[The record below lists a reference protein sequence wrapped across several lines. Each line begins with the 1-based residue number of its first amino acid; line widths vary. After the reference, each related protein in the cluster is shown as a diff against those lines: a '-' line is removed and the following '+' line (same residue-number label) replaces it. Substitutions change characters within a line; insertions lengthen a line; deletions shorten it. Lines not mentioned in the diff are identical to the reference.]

1 MSRRPEDRL
10 TGVLLGAV
18 ALLVVAVVILG
29 FVVVGLRSDIADL
42 RKKPPASGSAETAA
56 GGETPLQA
64 VIDESVE
71 DLRLCFNRALENSFE
86 DFYRYAFGSETP
98 PGVDKIVETCGTLS
112 TRVKASLY
120 RGKLDFPVDMAWVP
134 GSDTIF
140 FTEKATGRVRV
151 MHGRKL
157 VAEPCATLTANA
169 EGERGTLGIA
179 LDPDYESNGFLYVF
193 YTNAAPLE
201 NRVVRFTVQGD
212 RCTSPETLVAIAPV
226 DSSLHNGGQLEIV
239 DDKLFVSVGDGYTNP
254 DLAQDEQGLFG
265 KVLRYNLDGSIP
277 EDNPFEGDGGPS
289 PVWSLGH
296 RNPFG
301 LGYNAA
307 TGRLYA
313 TENGP
318 DCDDELNV
326 IVEGQ
331 NYGWGAGY
339 ECGSKGL
346 GPSPR
351 GPLVNWTPPI
361 VPTDLWFYSGVT
373 QSLAGY
379 LYMGDFGAGKLHQF
393 QLSPDGDEVVN
404 EKIVYDSP
412 SQIVDVSEGPGGLLY
427 FLTPDSIYRFV
438 EE

>member
-1 MSRRPEDRL
+1 MSHRSEDRL
-10 TGVLLGAV
+10 VKSLVGAV
-18 ALLVVAVVILG
+18 ALLVVTVVILG
-29 FVVVGLRSDIADL
+29 FLVVDLRSD
-42 RKKPPASGSAETAA
+42 
-56 GGETPLQA
+56 
-64 VIDESVE
+64 VE
-71 DLRLCFNRALENSFE
+71 DLGARPRAPGAAATTGGGGATLDASVDESLEDLRRCFNRALENSFE
-86 DFYRYAFGSETP
+86 DFYRYVFGSETP
-98 PGVDKIVETCGTLS
+98 PGVDKIVETCGALS
-112 TRVKASLY
+112 TTIKPTVY
-120 RGKLDFPVDMAWVP
+120 HGKLDFPVDMAWVP
-134 GSDTIF
+134 GTNIIF

-157 VAEPCATLTANA
+157 VSEPCATLTTSA

-179 LDPDYESNGFLYVF
+179 LDPDYENNGYLYVF
-193 YTNAAPLE
+193 YTHAAPEE

-212 RCTSPETLVAIAPV
+212 RCTAPKTLVTIAPL
-226 DSSLHNGGQLEIV
+226 DSTLHNGGQLEIV
-239 DDKLFVSVGDGYTNP
+239 GDKLFVSVGDGYTNP
-254 DLAQDEQGLFG
+254 DLAQDQAGLFG

-289 PVWSLGH
+289 PVWSFGH

-301 LGYNAA
+301 LGYDPS

-313 TENGP
+313 TDNGP

-326 IVEGQ
+326 IEKGV

-351 GPLVNWTPPI
+351 GPLVSWTPPI

-373 QSLAGY
+373 EELAGH

-393 QLSPDGDEVVN
+393 QLSPDGDDVVK
-404 EKIVYDSP
+404 EEIVYDSP
-412 SQIVDVSEGPGGLLY
+412 SQIVDVSEGPKGLLY

>member
-1 MSRRPEDRL
+1 MAHRPEDRRTRAL
-10 TGVLLGAV
+10 VVAV
-18 ALLVVAVVILG
+18 ALLLVAVAVLG
-29 FVVVGLRSDIADL
+29 YSVFDLRSDLDDL
-42 RKKPPASGSAETAA
+42 TARPRGAESAESPPAGKSSTAA
-56 GGETPLQA
+56 AL
-64 VIDESVE
+64 DEGLE

-86 DFYRYAFGSETP
+86 DFYRYAFGGETP
-98 PGVDKIVETCGTLS
+98 PTVDKIVETCGALS

-134 GSDTIF
+134 DTDTIF

-151 MHGRKL
+151 MHGREL
-157 VAEPCATLTANA
+157 IEEPCASLNANA
-169 EGERGTLGIA
+169 DGERGTLGIA
-179 LDPDYESNGFLYVF
+179 LDPSYKDNGYLYVF
-193 YTNAAPLE
+193 YTNAAPEE

-212 RCTSPETLVAIAPV
+212 RCTSPKTLVTIRPL
-226 DSSLHNGGQLEIV
+226 DTSLHNGGQLEIIG
-239 DDKLFVSVGDGYTNP
+239 DKLFVSVGDGYSNP
-254 DLAQDEQGLFG
+254 DRAQDEQGQFG

-277 EDNPFEGDGGPS
+277 ADNPFSGPNGPS

-301 LGYNAA
+301 LGHNPA
-307 TGRLYA
+307 TGKLYE

-318 DCDDELNV
+318 DCDDELNA
-326 IVEGQ
+326 IVKGG

-339 ECGSKGL
+339 DCTSRGL
-346 GPSPR
+346 GSDPLPS
-351 GPLVNWTPPI
+351 LVSWTPPI
-361 VPTDLWFYSGVT
+361 VPTDLWFYTGT
-373 QSLAGY
+373 TKSLAGY

-393 QLSPDGDEVVN
+393 KLSSDGDKVVQ
-404 EKIVYDSP
+404 EEIVYDSP